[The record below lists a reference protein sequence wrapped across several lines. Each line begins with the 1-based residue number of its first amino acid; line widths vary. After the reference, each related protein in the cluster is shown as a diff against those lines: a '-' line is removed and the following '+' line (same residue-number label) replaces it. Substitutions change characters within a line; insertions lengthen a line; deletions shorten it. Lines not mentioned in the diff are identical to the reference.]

1 MICFLHMIMSK
12 KKRLAIAWID
22 SNNFHKEDI
31 WALMAVNS
39 LTGHRLDS
47 AQSESNSNI
56 VVNTH
61 TSS

>member
-1 MICFLHMIMSK
+1 MIMSK

-22 SNNFHKEDI
+22 SNNFQKEDN